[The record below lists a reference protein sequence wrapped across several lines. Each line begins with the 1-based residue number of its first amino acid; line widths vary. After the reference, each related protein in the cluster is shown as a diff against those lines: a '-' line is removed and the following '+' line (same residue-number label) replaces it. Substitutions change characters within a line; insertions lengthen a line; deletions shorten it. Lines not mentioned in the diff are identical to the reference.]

1 MSIYIA
7 GASAALT
14 HAGRY
19 LQKAGMLISPSA
31 SWDVRHLLLDV
42 PSFRPGSDFNID
54 TVLSSL
60 PKNITVWGGNL
71 NHSSLEGYRCVDL
84 LKDEQYLL
92 KNAYITAECTFELI
106 RPMLSK
112 PWPDNNVMIIGY
124 GRIGKYLI
132 QILGQT
138 GCRITVVS
146 RDLSP
151 VHRAVKVSLEEALD
165 RLSDFDIIIN
175 TAPAAIL
182 GSDDLSNCGYCLKID
197 LASVKGIAGDDVIWA
212 RGLPGRCAP
221 EQSGM
226 LIAQT
231 ILRIMKEETQ

>member
-7 GASAALT
+7 GATAALT

-42 PSFRPGSDFNID
+42 PSFRPGSDLNID
-54 TVLSSL
+54 TTLSSL
-60 PKNITVWGGNL
+60 PRNVTVWGGNL
-71 NHSSLEGYRCVDL
+71 NHTALEGYHCVDL

-92 KNAYITAECTFELI
+92 KNAYITAECTLEMMCPL
-106 RPMLSK
+106 LNK
-112 PWPDNNVMIIGY
+112 PWPDNNILVIGY
-124 GRIGKYLI
+124 GRIGKSLV
-132 QILGQT
+132 QILNRT

-146 RDLSP
+146 RDPAS
-151 VHRAVKVSLEEALD
+151 VHGATGISLEVA
-165 RLSDFDIIIN
+165 RNHLSEFDIIIN
-175 TAPAAIL
+175 TAPAAVL
-182 GSDDLSNCGYCLKID
+182 GRNDLANCGHCFKID

-221 EQSGM
+221 EQSGL

-231 ILRIMKEETQ
+231 MLRIMKEESQ